1 MHAPPQDFPALQLVI
16 LLLWLGTYAL
26 SAYILMGMASYACV
40 KRKGFRRPVL
50 LVIVCLL
57 CWPVLI
63 LLELL
68 RSPNGVES
76 SRRPIEYV
84 GMGLAA
90 VNILLPVLMYLSRL

>member
-1 MHAPPQDFPALQLVI
+1 MHAPPQGSSALHLVI
-16 LLLWLGTYAL
+16 LFLLLGVYVL
-26 SAYILMGMASYACV
+26 VGMASYACV
-40 KRKGFRRPVL
+40 KRKGFRWPVL
-50 LVIVCLL
+50 LVIVCLI

-84 GMGLAA
+84 GLGLAA
-90 VNILLPVLMYLSRL
+90 LNILLLVLGCLSR